1 MQVTNCIRREVAPPK
16 FPGKKG
22 WLGDTIF
29 EKGTTEELTRCALEL
44 PFLLEQAKPLLRQER
59 KPDTLKTMSELIERA
74 YTLQNCIANIL
85 PNLDMKYQPRTV
97 AYVAEEPTEP
107 GSAEAWVGPIFE
119 YFDIH
124 IAGVVVKLRSCCMF
138 ATWIVMDCIEWLV
151 PESFTDDGRWQ
162 HSAYVERT
170 AIDDICSSVPFH
182 LSWTSEAKPKQ
193 PNQMETIADLIGGF
207 SLIWPLAAA
216 AHSPRL
222 SLKQKAWIWGRLR
235 KIAHDY
241 GLEQA
246 SLLESN
252 FKDTL
257 DSFLNR
263 PLYR

>member
-16 FPGKKG
+16 FPGEKG

-138 ATWIVMDCIEWLV
+138 ATWIVMDCIEWLA
-151 PESFTDDGRWQ
+151 PDSFTDDGRWQ

-182 LSWTSEAKPKQ
+182 LSWKSEAKPKQ
-193 PNQMETIADLIGGF
+193 PDQMETIADLIGGF
-207 SLIWPLAAA
+207 SLIWPLAAV

-222 SLKQKAWIWGRLR
+222 SLNQKAWIWGRLR

-246 SLLESN
+246 LLLESN

-263 PLYR
+263 PLY